1 MKKGLL
7 AFAVL
12 AVSAIPAVLAAAY
25 LFGCCVL
32 PFHQV
37 LHKLMPLCAMAVSAF
52 TDEAPSTTPAEK
64 DEPRTKITTDL
75 PRAFRGAPLLSAMAP
90 ATPVVLGARSSLS
103 PGAARCDRDVG
114 LHLLLLATFRI

>member
-1 MKKGLL
+1 MKKGLITV
-7 AFAVL
+7 AVL
-12 AVSAIPAVLAAAY
+12 AVTTIPAVLAAAY

-37 LHKLMPLCAMAVSAF
+37 LHKLMPLCEMAVSAF
-52 TDEAPSTTPAEK
+52 ADEEPSSTPAQK

-75 PRAFRGAPLLSAMAP
+75 PRVFRAP
-90 ATPVVLGARSSLS
+90 ALNAAPFTAPAVLTARSSLS
-103 PGAARCDRDVG
+103 PAAARCDRDVG